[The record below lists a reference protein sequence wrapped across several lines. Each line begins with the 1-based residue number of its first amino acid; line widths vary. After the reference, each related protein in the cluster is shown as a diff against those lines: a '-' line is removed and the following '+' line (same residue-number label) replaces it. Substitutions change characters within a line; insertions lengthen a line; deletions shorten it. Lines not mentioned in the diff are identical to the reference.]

1 MPAQP
6 PTPPFSHL
14 TGSVWE
20 RGSTRVLKKFEFFFA
35 KI

>member
-1 MPAQP
+1 MSAQP

-14 TGSVWE
+14 AGSVWE
-20 RGSTRVLKKFEFFFA
+20 RGSTHVPKKFEIFFV